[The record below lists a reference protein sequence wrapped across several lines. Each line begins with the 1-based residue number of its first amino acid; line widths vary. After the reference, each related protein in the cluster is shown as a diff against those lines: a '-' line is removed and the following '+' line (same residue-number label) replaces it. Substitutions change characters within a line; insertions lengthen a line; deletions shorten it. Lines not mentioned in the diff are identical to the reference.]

1 MGRDE
6 KGETSSSA
14 SPSEFRQNGLSLKFD
29 KLKGRFRGSKNLH
42 FLQPP
47 KKERTEG
54 RERETERGRG
64 RVREVDLRT
73 KKLSYL
79 KFFFLLPKILNFH
92 HFLKNFVPSTN
103 TVSLLVASC

>member
-47 KKERTEG
+47 KKRG
-54 RERETERGRG
+54 RRERETESEREGRREG
-64 RVREVDLRT
+64 ERAREVDLRT

-92 HFLKNFVPSTN
+92 HFLKNFVP
-103 TVSLLVASC
+103 